1 MILAVLEHD
10 TQRLRKGALE
20 AISRARQLSVLGPV
34 SGLVIGENTQMV
46 AQEAAQYLPV
56 VYAAE
61 VGGYTAEKWAEAAYA
76 AAQQSGARVVI
87 ATGGRQSRTWTARLA
102 YKMKAG
108 LMEDTLETSTDGGRV
123 SGTRYSFLNRVTE
136 RQQAA
141 LPVVLTAKPN
151 TTPLAEPIR
160 QAQGGPQGSG
170 TVESLRVDAPAGVE
184 VLERVLEQKRGV
196 SLTEAT
202 VVVTGGRGLG
212 SPEGFAGVEELARAL
227 GAAVG
232 ATRAAVDAGWRP
244 YGEQV
249 GQTGKTVQP
258 SLYIALAVSG
268 AVQHQSGMNKSKY
281 IVAVNKDAEAP
292 IFKIADYGIVG
303 DVHQVLPALIEAVK
317 KLKD

>member
-1 MILAVLEHD
+1 MILVVLEHD
-10 TQRLRKGALE
+10 AQRLRKGALE
-20 AISRARQLSVLGPV
+20 AISRARQLSPLGPV
-34 SGLVIGENTQMV
+34 SGLVIGENAQMV
-46 AQEAAQYLPV
+46 AQEATQYLPV

-61 VGGYTAEKWAEAAYA
+61 VGGYTAEKWAEAAYS
-76 AAQQSGARVVI
+76 AAQKSGARVVI

-108 LMEDTLETSTDGGRV
+108 LMEDTLETSTDGSSV

-151 TTPLAEPIR
+151 TTPLAEP
-160 QAQGGPQGSG
+160 QGSG

-184 VLERVLEQKRGV
+184 VLERVEEQKKGV
-196 SLTEAT
+196 SLAEAT

-212 SPEGFAGVEELARAL
+212 SPEAFAAVEELARAL

-292 IFKIADYGIVG
+292 IFKIADYGVVG

>member
-1 MILAVLEHD
+1 MILVVLEHD
-10 TQRLRKGALE
+10 GQRLRKGALE
-20 AISRARQLSVLGPV
+20 AISRARQLSSLGPTAGV
-34 SGLVIGENTQMV
+34 VIGENTPSV
-46 AQEAAQYLPV
+46 AQEAAQYLPT

-61 VGGYTAEKWAEAAYA
+61 VGPYTPEKWAEAAHIA
-76 AAQQSGARVVI
+76 VQKSGARVVI
-87 ATGGRQSRTWTARLA
+87 ATGGRQGRTWTARLA

-108 LMEDTLETSTDGGRV
+108 LLEDTLETSTDGQNII
-123 SGTRYSFLNRVTE
+123 GTRYSFLNRVTE
-136 RQQAA
+136 RQQAP

-151 TTPLAEPIR
+151 TTPLAEP
-160 QAQGGPQGSG
+160 QGSG
-170 TVESLRVDAPAGVE
+170 LVEALEVSVPGGVE
-184 VLERVLEQKRGV
+184 VLERVAEQKKGV

-212 SPEGFAGVEELARAL
+212 SPEAFAGVEELAGAL

-232 ATRAAVDAGWRP
+232 ATRAVVDAGWRP

-258 SLYIALAVSG
+258 GVYIALAVSG
-268 AVQHQSGMNKSKY
+268 AVQHQAGMNKSKY

-303 DVHQVLPALIEAVK
+303 DVHQILPALIEAAK
-317 KLKD
+317 KLRD

>member
-1 MILAVLEHD
+1 MILVVLEHD

-20 AISRARQLSVLGPV
+20 AIGRARQLSSLGPV
-34 SGLVIGENTQMV
+34 MGLVIGENTQML

-76 AAQQSGARVVI
+76 AAQKSGARVVI

-108 LMEDTLETSTDGGRV
+108 LMEDTLETSTDGSSV

-136 RQQAA
+136 RQRAA

-151 TTPLAEPIR
+151 TTPLAEP
-160 QAQGGPQGSG
+160 QGSG
-170 TVESLRVDAPAGVE
+170 TVESLRVEVPAGVE
-184 VLERVLEQKRGV
+184 VLERVLEQKKGV

-212 SPEGFAGVEELARAL
+212 SPEAFAGVEELARAL

>member
-1 MILAVLEHD
+1 MILVVLEHD

-20 AISRARQLSVLGPV
+20 AIGRARQLSSLGPV
-34 SGLVIGENTQMV
+34 SGLVIGENAQMV

-61 VGGYTAEKWAEAAYA
+61 VGGYTAEKWAEAAHV
-76 AAQQSGARVVI
+76 AAQKSGAKLVI

-108 LMEDTLETSTDGGRV
+108 LMEDTLETSTDGSSV

-151 TTPLAEPIR
+151 TTPLAEP
-160 QAQGGPQGSG
+160 QGSG
-170 TVESLRVDAPAGVE
+170 TVESLRVDVPAGVE
-184 VLERVLEQKRGV
+184 VLERVLEQKKGV

-212 SPEGFAGVEELARAL
+212 SPEAFAGVEELARAL

>member
-1 MILAVLEHD
+1 MILVVLEHD

-20 AISRARQLSVLGPV
+20 AISRARQLSALGPV

-76 AAQQSGARVVI
+76 AAQKSGARVVI
-87 ATGGRQSRTWTARLA
+87 ATGGRQSRTWTPRLA

-108 LMEDTLETSTDGGRV
+108 LMEDTLETSTDGSSVG
-123 SGTRYSFLNRVTE
+123 GTRYSFLNRVTE
-136 RQQAA
+136 RQRAA

-151 TTPLAEPIR
+151 TTPLAEPH
-160 QAQGGPQGSG
+160 GSG

-184 VLERVLEQKRGV
+184 VLERVLEQKKGV

-212 SPEGFAGVEELARAL
+212 SPEAFAGVEELARAL